1 MVILDVVLFV
11 RVAETLS
18 FKLAAKQL
26 SISRAQASKRI
37 AALECE
43 LGAPLIYRSSRSIS
57 LTSAGE
63 TLLEYYRRVFQTM
76 EEARAAVEHLRIAPS
91 GRLRFSLP
99 TCLWVQL
106 LPRLYGDFLQRH
118 PGIVLDVHAS
128 DACVDVVGGGYDVV
142 IRIAQRLDDS
152 TLTARRLATS
162 PLVLAASPQY
172 LLERGCPSQPTE
184 LIRHRCLGLQ
194 GTRQAGAAWQFRAMN
209 ASLSAPINLWVI
221 ADTHL
226 ALVLAACS
234 GIGFIYVPKVVIAA
248 QLRQGALQ
256 SVLPELCNGIEWG
269 IYAVHCGRSPSKN
282 AAALIDFV
290 REILPTI
297 DGLESHKGIAQR
309 PSPATTGSVETPGTS
324 ADGLFRWPAVASEK
338 ETPCPVR
345 VPDR

>member
-11 RVAETLS
+11 RIAETLS
-18 FKLAAKQL
+18 FKQAAKQL

-76 EEARAAVEHLRIAPS
+76 EEARAAVEHLRTAPS

-99 TCLWVQL
+99 TCLWVPL

-118 PGIVLDVHAS
+118 PGVVLDAHAS

-142 IRIAQRLDDS
+142 FRIARRLNDS

-194 GTRQAGAAWQFRAMN
+194 DAKQVGAEWQFRAMN
-209 ASLSAPINLWVI
+209 APLSVPINLWVI

-226 ALVLAACS
+226 ALVAAACQ
-234 GIGFIYVPKVVIAA
+234 GIGFIYAPKVVIAS
-248 QLRQGALQ
+248 QLRQGELQ
-256 SVLPELCNGIEWG
+256 SVLPELCKGMEWG
-269 IYAVHCGRSPSKN
+269 IYAMHCGRSPTKN

-290 REILPTI
+290 REMLPVI
-297 DGLESHKGIAQR
+297 DGVDSH
-309 PSPATTGSVETPGTS
+309 PSFASQ
-324 ADGLFRWPAVASEK
+324 DGPFRWPGAASSEK
-338 ETPCPVR
+338 ETPYPVR
-345 VPDR
+345 ARDR

>member
-18 FKLAAKQL
+18 FKQAAKQL

-37 AALECE
+37 AALEYE

-76 EEARAAVEHLRIAPS
+76 EEARAAVEHLRAAPA
-91 GRLRFSLP
+91 GRLRFSVP
-99 TCLWVQL
+99 TCLWLPL
-106 LPRLYGDFLQRH
+106 LPKLYGDFLQRH
-118 PGIVLDVHAS
+118 PGIVLDAHTS
-128 DACVDVVGGGYDVV
+128 DACVDVIGGGYDVV
-142 IRIAQRLDDS
+142 VRIAQRLTDS
-152 TLTARRLATS
+152 TLMARRLATS

-172 LLERGCPSQPTE
+172 LLERGCPSQATD

-194 GTRQAGAAWQFRAMN
+194 GEKQVGTAWQFRAMN
-209 ASLSAPINLWVI
+209 ASLSVPIHYWVV

-226 ALVLAACS
+226 ALVLAACA
-234 GIGFIYVPKVVIAA
+234 GIGFVYVPRVVVAA

-256 SVLPELCNGIEWG
+256 AVLPEQCKGIEWG
-269 IYAVHCGRSPSKN
+269 IYAMYSGRSPTKN

-290 REILPTI
+290 REMLPTI
-297 DGLESHKGIAQR
+297 DGVESYKGFVSPDGAFRR
-309 PSPATTGSVETPGTS
+309 PA
-324 ADGLFRWPAVASEK
+324 AAASETQ
-338 ETPCPVR
+338 TPCPVR
-345 VPDR
+345 VLDR